1 MSPKTIGLI
10 AHTGKPGAAELV
22 RQLQAEFERAG
33 LKVQVETATAALI
46 GAKSSRTI
54 AQLGAEADLLVVL
67 GGDGTI
73 LSVVSGLDDTIKP
86 IFGINI
92 GSLGFLTCLNSSAY
106 HDAVSS
112 IVSGKFALSER
123 VLLSVAIMKAGERVH
138 APSRSTMP
146 SSAAAKSRAS
156 SASGLGSTASR

>member
-22 RQLQAEFERAG
+22 RQLLTAFDRAG
-33 LKVQVETATAALI
+33 VKVEVEAATAALV
-46 GAKSSRTI
+46 GLDSNRTI
-54 AQLGAEADLLVVL
+54 AQLGASANLLVVL

-73 LSVVSGLDDTIKP
+73 LNVVSGLHDTIKP

-106 HDAVSS
+106 LEAVDS
-112 IVSGKFALSER
+112 IVSGGFALSDRVPLSVEVKRSDR
-123 VLLSVAIMKAGERVH
+123 VLLETVALNDAELVSIR
-138 APSRSTMP
+138 
-146 SSAAAKSRAS
+146 
-156 SASGLGSTASR
+156 

>member
-1 MSPKTIGLI
+1 MSPKIVGLI

-22 RQLQAEFERAG
+22 GQLQTEFERHG
-33 LKVQVETATAALI
+33 LAVLVETETAALA
-46 GAKSSRTI
+46 GRKQGRTI
-54 AQLGAEADLLVVL
+54 AELGAEADLLVVL

-73 LSVVSGLDDTIKP
+73 LNVVSRLEKTIKP

-106 HDAVSS
+106 HEAVES

-123 VLLSVAIMKAGERVH
+123 VLLSVQIV
-138 APSRSTMP
+138 
-146 SSAAAKSRAS
+146 
-156 SASGLGSTASR
+156 

>member
-22 RQLQAEFERAG
+22 SQLRSEFERAG
-33 LKVQVETATAALI
+33 VKVRLETGTAALV
-46 GAKSSRTI
+46 GLQDSHTI
-54 AQLGAEADLLVVL
+54 AQLGTEADLLVVL

-73 LSVVSGLDDTIKP
+73 LNVVSRLNDTIKP

-106 HDAVSS
+106 LEAVSS

-123 VLLSVAIMKAGERVH
+123 VLFSVEISKGTECAHQTVALNDAVISRGEISRLIRLRH
-138 APSRSTMP
+138 A
-146 SSAAAKSRAS
+146 
-156 SASGLGSTASR
+156 

>member
-10 AHTGKPGAAELV
+10 AHTGKPGATELV
-22 RQLQAEFERAG
+22 RQLQTEFERAG
-33 LKVQVETATAALI
+33 VKVQMESATAALM
-46 GAKSSRTI
+46 GLQSSRTV

-73 LSVVSGLDDTIKP
+73 LSVVSGLEETITP

-106 HDAVSS
+106 QEAVQS
-112 IVSGKFALSER
+112 IVSGRFALSER
-123 VLLSVAIMKAGERVH
+123 VLFKVEIVIKGEPHQRGRALNDAVI
-138 APSRSTMP
+138 SRGEI
-146 SSAAAKSRAS
+146 SR
-156 SASGLGSTASR
+156 LIRLTRGSTANR